1 MNDKCYSYNEDECG
15 PFTKPRIP
23 IDGLFSKIDLDNDV
37 EHHLSTIKIE
47 KKSLPINLLTEKG
60 LIENR
65 IGNKFQ
71 DGDRICAKHCYEMGI
86 YWKAPLKCQYPDHSR
101 QSKGTL

>member
-1 MNDKCYSYNEDECG
+1 MNDKCCFYDDNECG

-23 IDGLFSKIDLDNDV
+23 IDGLFSKNDLDNNV

-47 KKSLPINLLTEKG
+47 KMSLPINLLTEKG

-65 IGNKFQ
+65 IGKKFQ
-71 DGDRICAKHCYEMGI
+71 NGDRICAKHHYKMGI
-86 YWKAPLKCQYPDHSR
+86 YWRAPLKCQYPDYS
-101 QSKGTL
+101 S